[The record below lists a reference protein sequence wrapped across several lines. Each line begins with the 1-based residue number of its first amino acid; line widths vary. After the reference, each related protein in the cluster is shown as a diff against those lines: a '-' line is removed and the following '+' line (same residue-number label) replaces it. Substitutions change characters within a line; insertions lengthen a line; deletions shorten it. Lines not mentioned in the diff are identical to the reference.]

1 MKDILKFMDK
11 DHEELVALFDQFLSH
26 IKNNSDQSIEV
37 FSQFRQNLQKH
48 FHWEEK
54 ILFPLFEERTGFPGA
69 DTTFVLKNEH
79 IQIKSMFI
87 DKIEA
92 MLIEKKYS
100 EITLLTVGLEEML
113 SIHRNLET
121 DIFYPWFDNSLD
133 MVERKR
139 VLKILKAKKD
149 N

>member
-1 MKDILKFMDK
+1 
-11 DHEELVALFDQFLSH
+11 
-26 IKNNSDQSIEV
+26 V
-37 FSQFRQNLQKH
+37 FSQFRENLQKH
-48 FHWEEK
+48 FQWEEK

-87 DKIEA
+87 DKIET

-100 EITLLTVGLEEML
+100 EITLLSVGLEEML
-113 SIHRNLET
+113 SMHRNLET

-133 MVERKR
+133 IVERKR
-139 VLKILKAKKD
+139 VLNLLKDKKD
-149 N
+149 T